1 MRPVNAD
8 AHPSF
13 GGGRVGIGNKDNGVC
28 TSSTQS
34 VSRSPAPRQELRAAN
49 GQVVAVGEGAELVKH
64 IYGSLHFLRQPAG
77 IAFDVDHLEKSE
89 AAGRLRV
96 VVTDRET
103 GIVYRAPLAAFWQHG
118 VRIDRGYGPQVA
130 LPFAYWQRQT
140 PGAPVQLA
148 LFAEVQ

>member
-1 MRPVNAD
+1 VRPVNAD

-28 TSSTQS
+28 TPSAQS
-34 VSRSPAPRQELRAAN
+34 VSRQPAQRQLRAAN
-49 GQVVAVGEGAELVKH
+49 GQVVAAVEGAELVKRVD
-64 IYGSLHFLRQPAG
+64 GSKHFLRQPAG
-77 IAFDVDHLEKSE
+77 IAFDRDILDAAE
-89 AAGRLRV
+89 AAGAQRV
-96 VVTDRET
+96 VVLDRET
-103 GIVYRAPLAAFWQHG
+103 NVTYLAALGAFWQHG